1 MVLQAFARGVG
12 RGGFALIC
20 AAMVLVA
27 TARASDLDEPGL
39 YKGKKLVFVS
49 SSAPGGGYD
58 QYARLLARH
67 LGRHVPGEPSVIV
80 QNMPGA
86 EGLKAA
92 NYIYNLAPQD
102 GTYVGALPRT
112 LSLSALYAH
121 HGAQT
126 FDPFGFQWLGS
137 LKRDTGIL
145 VVNTRSGVRRA
156 ADLKT
161 HEISLSSQAANSP
174 NSMFARMLNA
184 LYGSKLRPI
193 EGYEGSTAG
202 LLAVER
208 AEVDGHITGGTPWPI
223 KNKVGGWI
231 AAGQANV
238 ILQFGLERDMDFPD
252 APTVLELVDDP
263 QARSLFALAFT
274 EQEIGSPFVL
284 GPKVASDRVA
294 ALRKAF
300 LAASQNAEFLADARR
315 ENAPVHVVDDKG
327 VEALLRKAYKS
338 PPEVI
343 EKLRALAA
351 GRS

>member
-1 MVLQAFARGVG
+1 MRCVS
-12 RGGFALIC
+12 RGGIVCVC
-20 AAMVLVA
+20 AAMVLSG
-27 TARASDLDEPGL
+27 TADAADLDVAGI
-39 YKGKKLVFVS
+39 YKGRKIVFVS

-67 LGRHVPGEPSVIV
+67 FGQHVQGEPSVIV

-92 NYIYNLAPQD
+92 NYIYNIAPQD

-145 VVNTRSGVRRA
+145 VVNAQSGVRHPE
-156 ADLKT
+156 DLKT
-161 HEISLSSQAANSP
+161 HDVSLSSQAANSP

-184 LYGSKLRPI
+184 LYGSKLKPI

-252 APTVLELVDDP
+252 APTVLELVNDP

-284 GPKVASDRVA
+284 GPKVAPERVA
-294 ALRKAF
+294 VLRQAF
-300 LAASQNAEFLADARR
+300 QETSRDPVFLADARR

-327 VEALLRKAYKS
+327 VAALLGKAYNS
-338 PPEVI
+338 PSDVI
-343 EKLRALAA
+343 ELLRALAA
-351 GRS
+351 GKS